1 MNSSSIAKRYAV
13 VALATLAASL
23 AMDHAGATEPNQ
35 EPRSVVVRFA
45 DLDLSR
51 PKDAQALY
59 DRLHAAAR
67 LVCEDAGNGLEDLA
81 HLRQYKDCIDRALAN
96 AVTDV
101 GSAKLTAIRQAVN
114 R

>member
-1 MNSSSIAKRYAV
+1 MNSTIAKRFAHLAIATTL
-13 VALATLAASL
+13 VAGLTVNHAWAA
-23 AMDHAGATEPNQ
+23 EPNQ
-35 EPRSVVVRFA
+35 VARSVVVHYA

-51 PKDAQALY
+51 PKDAHVLY

-67 LVCEDAGNGLEDLA
+67 LVCRDGGYGMPDLA
-81 HLRQYKDCIDRALAN
+81 RLREYHDCIDRAMAN

-101 GSAKLTAIRQAVN
+101 GSATVTAIRDAAI

>member
-1 MNSSSIAKRYAV
+1 MNSTIAKHCAH
-13 VALATLAASL
+13 LAIATTLAAGL
-23 AMDHAGATEPNQ
+23 AANHAWAAEPTQVAT
-35 EPRSVVVRFA
+35 SVVVHYA

-51 PKDAQALY
+51 PKDARVLY

-67 LVCEDAGNGLEDLA
+67 LVCRESVVVLEDLE
-81 HLRQYKDCIDRALAN
+81 HLRQYHDCIDRALAN

-101 GSAKLTAIRQAVN
+101 GAATVTAVREAAT